1 MEAKGLLVRGSMV
14 MDVNDV
20 GSQPNIRQVATWHIP
35 ETFSR
40 DMKLLQALPFITE
53 VKCQEVTG
61 RTPKKHIKPLF
72 GGLKAELATA
82 GWSSHWLTGWTGKRL
97 VSNCPVGL
105 RIINPHK
112 VYCHK

>member
-72 GGLKAELATA
+72 GGLKAVGNGWLEQPLVDWLDGKTASIELP
-82 GWSSHWLTGWTGKRL
+82 GWVAYHQPAQSLL
-97 VSNCPVGL
+97 P
-105 RIINPHK
+105 
-112 VYCHK
+112 